1 MKAVILARVST
12 EMQEDGFSLDAQLDR
27 LRNYCSFKGLEIAKE
42 FTFVESSFHGKR
54 TKFYEAVNYIK
65 RQSKLTALV
74 VDTVDRL
81 QRTFNEFPMLL
92 ELVKKEKL
100 ALHFF
105 KEGLVIDK
113 NFKSSDLAMWQMQIL
128 SANMFVNSTRDNVKR
143 SEERMLNEGLLPGP
157 APIGYL
163 NTKDANGKK
172 TIIID
177 PDRGHWIRKLF
188 EEYSTGLFSMD
199 ELVKKSKNWGLRNR
213 KSGNPITKAQFADIL
228 QNPFYYG
235 VMYYNKS

>member
-1 MKAVILARVST
+1 MFHTIKGARQFLRISQTANSRSNNIYQFFQFVIV
-12 EMQEDGFSLDAQLDR
+12 F
-27 LRNYCSFKGLEIAKE
+27 YFISFFNISD
-42 FTFVESSFHGKR
+42 TFVESSFHGKR

-143 SEERMLNEGLLPGP
+143 SEERMLNEGLAWL
-157 APIGYL
+157 
-163 NTKDANGKK
+163 
-172 TIIID
+172 
-177 PDRGHWIRKLF
+177 RKF
-188 EEYSTGLFSMD
+188 RT
-199 ELVKKSKNWGLRNR
+199 
-213 KSGNPITKAQFADIL
+213 
-228 QNPFYYG
+228 
-235 VMYYNKS
+235 

>member
-27 LRNYCSFKGLEIAKE
+27 LRNYCSLKDLEIAKE

-92 ELVKKEKL
+92 ELVKKENWL
-100 ALHFF
+100 FISL
-105 KEGLVIDK
+105 
-113 NFKSSDLAMWQMQIL
+113 
-128 SANMFVNSTRDNVKR
+128 
-143 SEERMLNEGLLPGP
+143 
-157 APIGYL
+157 
-163 NTKDANGKK
+163 KK
-172 TIIID
+172 A
-177 PDRGHWIRKLF
+177 W
-188 EEYSTGLFSMD
+188 
-199 ELVKKSKNWGLRNR
+199 
-213 KSGNPITKAQFADIL
+213 
-228 QNPFYYG
+228 
-235 VMYYNKS
+235 

>member
-163 NTKDANGKK
+163 NTKDENGKK

-177 PDRGHWIRKLF
+177 PDRGHFIKKLF
-188 EEYSTGLFSMD
+188 E
-199 ELVKKSKNWGLRNR
+199 
-213 KSGNPITKAQFADIL
+213 
-228 QNPFYYG
+228 
-235 VMYYNKS
+235 

>member
-1 MKAVILARVST
+1 MMRCNILILFNKKVRRNLTFNVVSILFN
-12 EMQEDGFSLDAQLDR
+12 EVMLSSILKIHIHI
-27 LRNYCSFKGLEIAKE
+27 KGLEIAKE

-128 SANMFVNSTRDNVKR
+128 SAICLSIQLGI
-143 SEERMLNEGLLPGP
+143 MLSVPRREC
-157 APIGYL
+157 
-163 NTKDANGKK
+163 
-172 TIIID
+172 
-177 PDRGHWIRKLF
+177 
-188 EEYSTGLFSMD
+188 
-199 ELVKKSKNWGLRNR
+199 
-213 KSGNPITKAQFADIL
+213 
-228 QNPFYYG
+228 
-235 VMYYNKS
+235 

>member
-1 MKAVILARVST
+1 M
-12 EMQEDGFSLDAQLDR
+12 
-27 LRNYCSFKGLEIAKE
+27 
-42 FTFVESSFHGKR
+42 
-54 TKFYEAVNYIK
+54 
-65 RQSKLTALV
+65 
-74 VDTVDRL
+74 
-81 QRTFNEFPMLL
+81 

-163 NTKDANGKK
+163 NTKDAMVRRPSSL
-172 TIIID
+172 TQTVDI
-177 PDRGHWIRKLF
+177 
-188 EEYSTGLFSMD
+188 S
-199 ELVKKSKNWGLRNR
+199 SKNYL
-213 KSGNPITKAQFADIL
+213 KSIPLGYFQWTSWLKSPKTGDCETVRVVTRLPKPNL
-228 QNPFYYG
+228 QIFCKTRFI
-235 VMYYNKS
+235 MA

>member
-27 LRNYCSFKGLEIAKE
+27 LRNYCLLKRLEIAKE

-128 SANMFVNSTRDNVKR
+128 SAN
-143 SEERMLNEGLLPGP
+143 
-157 APIGYL
+157 I
-163 NTKDANGKK
+163 
-172 TIIID
+172 
-177 PDRGHWIRKLF
+177 
-188 EEYSTGLFSMD
+188 
-199 ELVKKSKNWGLRNR
+199 LVCCL
-213 KSGNPITKAQFADIL
+213 
-228 QNPFYYG
+228 Y
-235 VMYYNKS
+235 